1 MIQEDENPKGEE
13 DVHLSSFEAQLIA
26 KVQGPTIN
34 LYPLENYSRGIKE
47 AQMEKDTSVA
57 DRFFKNTDLIA
68 ARLERMK
75 LKYAE
80 EGMRRTVEG
89 VLLVHLHNHPHVLLL
104 QIGDS
109 FFKL

>member
-1 MIQEDENPKGEE
+1 
-13 DVHLSSFEAQLIA
+13 
-26 KVQGPTIN
+26 
-34 LYPLENYSRGIKE
+34 
-47 AQMEKDTSVA
+47 
-57 DRFFKNTDLIA
+57 
-68 ARLERMK
+68 MK

-109 FFKL
+109 FFKLYTNQHINVCRPGGRLKPGETEIDGLKRKLTNKVAPTIVEYQPKWEVKFQIIVR